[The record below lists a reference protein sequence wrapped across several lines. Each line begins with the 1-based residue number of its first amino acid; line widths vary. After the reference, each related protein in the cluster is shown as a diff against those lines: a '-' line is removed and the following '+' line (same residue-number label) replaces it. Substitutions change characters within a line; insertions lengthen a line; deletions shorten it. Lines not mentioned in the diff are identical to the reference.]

1 MCRRTECRRCGQVTR
16 VVTVFP
22 SLRGPLVRS
31 QRRDPNDWQDF
42 AGDLNPDSVSRRFL
56 ERDTGNTRE
65 ST

>member
-1 MCRRTECRRCGQVTR
+1 MCRRTECRRCGQVTQ